1 MSGRNKFSLLTQKRG
16 RVLGLWI
23 EQLVAESLGNEGQ
36 GILPNIEVDALLLSR
51 DPGDRCV
58 VMYQT
63 KTDVWDELKNFEMSL
78 SYVDQTIP
86 RMNYKIDSVEELAEH
101 FVMWE
106 YAIAMCGY
114 LMKICPFDQPDVASA
129 KQAVLKI
136 LDEGAPE
143 PDFKIGRAHV

>member
-1 MSGRNKFSLLTQKRG
+1 M
-16 RVLGLWI
+16 
-23 EQLVAESLGNEGQ
+23 
-36 GILPNIEVDALLLSR
+36 DALLLSR

-114 LMKICPFDQPDVASA
+114 L
-129 KQAVLKI
+129 
-136 LDEGAPE
+136 
-143 PDFKIGRAHV
+143 